1 MHGILRNTKQG
12 THKGKGKFKKVEL
25 SVNIG
30 EEDNRT
36 ERGEKRHAEDK
47 KRKAADK
54 KFKNDMAAGIMGERA
69 LAALMNPANVD
80 LLRDYASRHA
90 GFPRSLDMFVRDV
103 AILPNVNIP
112 RGLSVSQQL
121 TALRNTNI
129 TYEDIVGAGDL
140 ALESLGTIEGLRRVT
155 NARSFREEFLFAPVS
170 DGSDHS
176 EESTPAES
184 SGRGQRRRNSTDEED
199 NNTNATREIAN
210 KRQRTK
216 KKGSPK

>member
-12 THKGKGKFKKVEL
+12 THKGKFKKVEL

-30 EEDNRT
+30 EEDDRT

-47 KRKAADK
+47 KRKAANK
-54 KFKNDMAAGIMGERA
+54 KFKNDMAAGIIGERAA
-69 LAALMNPANVD
+69 LAALMNPANAD

-112 RGLSVSQQL
+112 RGLSVSRQL

-129 TYEDIVGAGDL
+129 TYQDIVGAGIMAL
-140 ALESLGTIEGLRRVT
+140 ASLGTIEGLRRDT
-155 NARSFREEFLFAPVS
+155 NFRSFREEFLSMPVS
-170 DGSDHS
+170 DGSDHTA
-176 EESTPAES
+176 ESTPAES
-184 SGRGQRRRNSTDEED
+184 SGRGQRRRNSSDEED
-199 NNTNATREIAN
+199 NNTDATRERGN
-210 KRQRTK
+210 KRHRTVE
-216 KKGSPK
+216 KGSPK